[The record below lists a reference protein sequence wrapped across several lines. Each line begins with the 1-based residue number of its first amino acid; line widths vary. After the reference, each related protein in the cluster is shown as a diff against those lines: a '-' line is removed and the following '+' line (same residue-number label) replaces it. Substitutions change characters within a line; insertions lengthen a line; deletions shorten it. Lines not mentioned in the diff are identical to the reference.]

1 MMVTIYQA
9 KTHLSRIL
17 QRVEQGEEVVVWRG
31 KQAIA
36 RIVPTDSAK
45 PKRPKVGV
53 PTSPRFE
60 IPPNAFAPLG
70 AGELKEWGLE

>member
-1 MMVTIYQA
+1 MTVTIYQA

-17 QRVEQGEEVVVWRG
+17 QRVEQGEEVVVCR

-53 PTSPRFE
+53 LTSPRFE
-60 IPPNAFAPLG
+60 IQPNAFAPLG
-70 AGELKEWGLE
+70 AEELKEWGLE

>member
-1 MMVTIYQA
+1 MTVYQA

-17 QRVEQGEEVVVWRG
+17 QRVELGEEVVVCRG
-31 KQAIA
+31 KQPIA

-45 PKRPKVGV
+45 PKRPRVGV

-60 IPPNAFAPLG
+60 IPQDAFAPLG
-70 AGELKEWGLE
+70 VGELKEWGLA

>member
-1 MMVTIYQA
+1 MSVTIYQA

-17 QRVEQGEEVVVWRG
+17 QQVELGEEVVVCRG
-31 KQAIA
+31 KQPIA
-36 RIVPTDSAK
+36 RIIPSVSAK

-60 IPPNAFAPLG
+60 IPPGAFASL
-70 AGELKEWGLE
+70 ATSELMDWGLA

>member
-17 QRVEQGEEVVVWRG
+17 QRVEQGEEVVVCRG

-36 RIVPTDSAK
+36 RIVPFDSAK

-60 IPPNAFAPLG
+60 ISSDAFAPLG
-70 AGELKEWGLE
+70 TGELKAWGLE

>member
-1 MMVTIYQA
+1 MTVTIYQA

-17 QRVEQGEEVVVWRG
+17 QRVEQGEEVVVCRG

-53 PTSPRFE
+53 PTSSCITNFTER
-60 IPPNAFAPLG
+60 ICHHAR
-70 AGELKEWGLE
+70 

>member
-1 MMVTIYQA
+1 VC
-9 KTHLSRIL
+9 R
-17 QRVEQGEEVVVWRG
+17 

-53 PTSPRFE
+53 LTSPRFE
-60 IPPNAFAPLG
+60 IQPNAFAPLG
-70 AGELKEWGLE
+70 AEELKEWGLE